1 MKQFIAIGAVV
12 ALLLGGAAVVVAGK
26 APAPVADV
34 DWKSRRGTDGYYT
47 GKESHVDLPTIT
59 VNLKGEGRFLKIAL
73 AASYRL
79 GAELTNEKKPADA
92 AGGGHGGGKG
102 APPTPFDPVMPEVK
116 DRLNLLLS
124 NKTAA
129 DIEGLE
135 NKKRLKEEI
144 RHELEE
150 AVFPERL
157 GRVEKV
163 FIKEIVVQ

>member
-79 GAELTNEKKPADA
+79 GAELSNEKPTDA
-92 AGGGHGGGKG
+92 ASGGHGGKG

-129 DIEGLE
+129 EIEGLE

>member
-1 MKQFIAIGAVV
+1 LRTSTGS
-12 ALLLGGAAVVVAGK
+12 
-26 APAPVADV
+26 PVA
-34 DWKSRRGTDGYYT
+34 GTDGYYT

-59 VNLKGEGRFLKIAL
+59 VNLKGEG
-73 AASYRL
+73 ASSRSRSPRATDSARNSRTRSRPKRPPEVTAERARL
-79 GAELTNEKKPADA
+79 PR
-92 AGGGHGGGKG
+92 
-102 APPTPFDPVMPEVK
+102 PFDPVMPEVK
-116 DRLNLLLS
+116 DRLDLLLS

-129 DIEGLE
+129 EIEGLE